1 MKTFLNFYSPTATIK
16 QSRESWNQSSNSKN
30 VLLCHQTFPIW
41 EKTSPIISALSCK
54 SIQDQFARTCP
65 FSQHTKVTFDM
76 RVEQLKVL
84 HTGMFLWLNS
94 NIWCLFRYFVNRG
107 LRCYKLKCYA
117 LNYELR
123 IAKELNKKRTHGFG
137 RNKYF

>member
-41 EKTSPIISALSCK
+41 EKTSPIISVLSCK

-65 FSQHTKVTFDM
+65 FSQHLKVTFDM
-76 RVEQLKVL
+76 RVEQLKL
-84 HTGMFLWLNS
+84 HTGMFIVVCLVTTLILILIS
-94 NIWCLFRYFVNRG
+94 IKFLLKWC
-107 LRCYKLKCYA
+107 A
-117 LNYELR
+117 LNYERR
-123 IAKELNKKRTHGFG
+123 IDEELNKKRTHGFG